1 METGRH
7 DGVDD
12 DPDGDA
18 LQEGLGGGEFLLRR
32 HHQSK
37 DRILV
42 KLPTDL
48 GLVLYRAGR
57 TCTHIRQEEGPE
69 TLHETSIKESIE
81 GADYTRGLTHLDVL
95 YWAIRTF
102 P

>member
-42 KLPTDL
+42 KLPNDL
-48 GLVLYRAGR
+48 WLVVELVGPAAP
-57 TCTHIRQEEGPE
+57 TAHIRQEEGPE
-69 TLHETSIKESIE
+69 TVH
-81 GADYTRGLTHLDVL
+81 
-95 YWAIRTF
+95 
-102 P
+102 